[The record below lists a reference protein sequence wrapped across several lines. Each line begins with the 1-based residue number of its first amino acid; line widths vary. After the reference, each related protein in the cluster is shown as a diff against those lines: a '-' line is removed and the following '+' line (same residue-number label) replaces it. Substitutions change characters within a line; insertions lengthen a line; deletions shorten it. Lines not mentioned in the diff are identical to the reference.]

1 MGKMTKDCKGKIKQ
15 GLRKMK
21 NFDFEGFLDEKIKEN
36 INCNK

>member
-21 NFDFEGFLDEKIKEN
+21 NFDYEKFMDKIIDKFN
-36 INCNK
+36 DNC